1 MSVDSNFILK
11 LLETKDWKTVAEKRI
26 SAKFFNPA
34 YKRVFNYISDF
45 KIKYGDIPSAES
57 LKARF
62 PELDFTGRVA
72 EPFEFYCDELRN
84 KVKHNLL
91 RDTILSVQTD
101 INSLNTEEA
110 VKKLQK
116 LIQNID
122 SEIVLNDTCKIGERT
137 EERFEK
143 YKERQKTGGISGMP
157 IGLLPIDKQ
166 IGGVKEL
173 DLITFLGYTG
183 TGKLIAVLHRYGK
196 DM

>member
-45 KIKYGDIPSAES
+45 KIKYGDIPSTES
-57 LKARF
+57 LKSRF
-62 PELDFTGRVA
+62 PELDFNGRVT

-122 SEIVLNDTCKIGERT
+122 SEIVLNDTYKIGERT
-137 EERFEK
+137 EERFEQ

-183 TGKLIAVLHRYGK
+183 TGKLIWT
-196 DM
+196 